1 MMELKLMNT
10 KKREKEDIS
19 VEYRLYELNPYKIEV
34 SHHTCG
40 DDTWNN
46 IFISKDYNERFLP
59 DIYFED
65 NMFGE
70 RKSEF
75 KIQTTSYGALE
86 PAEIQEVI
94 KGYETAMKV
103 VEILTKEFIK

>member
-1 MMELKLMNT
+1 
-10 KKREKEDIS
+10 
-19 VEYRLYELNPYKIEV
+19 
-34 SHHTCG
+34 
-40 DDTWNN
+40 
-46 IFISKDYNERFLP
+46 
-59 DIYFED
+59 
-65 NMFGE
+65 MFGE